1 MEGVEKRKRF
11 QGIGKFWKYCKS
23 HMWVSFAT
31 AILVC
36 VLLLLII
43 IFVYMRKQYYDYLVE
58 TTFTTEDV
66 LLEAVSINLE
76 NQMEDFIDIGANIS
90 IDTDFNQR
98 IFESL
103 QIEEEAQKN
112 RNMKA
117 ALQAA
122 ARTSAYIA
130 GVALADEEGI
140 LYQFVKNETNNSGEI
155 WQVENEEQIQAAFEN
170 LRDINMQNSVPRYI
184 IITEPNKHPNIS
196 NRGILHIAFP
206 IKNEGQN
213 FYRDMQYI
221 VLISFYNDS
230 LRDFLSQL
238 NENREEYIQGYIE
251 DEDGSILLNT
261 GEGMYRDENFA
272 DYLDEKELIDLSKN
286 VEGLDWILHVVINE
300 QIMSEA
306 LDSMYMQMLV
316 LFFLVVLLVMF
327 LLFWTANKLLNPIKI
342 ISNSIVKVKDGN
354 IREQI
359 PVRGTNE
366 VWQLVCEYNEML
378 AVIRKANQELLNQ
391 HEQVIESMKMQ
402 QRAEREALESQINAH
417 FICNTLNAI
426 NYEAL
431 DRGDYQVSVLLKK
444 LSNILRYTFD
454 QKHQNV
460 YMFQEIAWIDQ
471 YLYLQKERLGNV
483 FEYSIEFDSDYDNW
497 PSRKL
502 MLQPFVEN
510 SILHGFEGWETGGVI
525 RIKGCGYKEFL
536 KILIEDNGMG
546 MNREHAKTVRDILD
560 NPMLAKKY
568 KMGIGISNVITRM
581 RMYYGREFQVS
592 MDTEEGKGTKFTFI
606 FPIPEE

>member
-155 WQVENEEQIQAAFEN
+155 WQEENEEQIQAAFEN